1 MSVLRSVIMV
11 ALAFAASLVGA
22 PDASAQSYPTR
33 TVRFILPFGPGSGTD
48 IAARVVADRL
58 AVRWNTPVVIENR
71 PGGDSLVSINAFIS
85 ANDDHTLLW
94 MPVGNFVVHPFEHEK
109 LSYDADRDL
118 LPIANVTTL
127 PLSASVP
134 ASLPVGSLREFV
146 ELVRSQPNK
155 FNAAAASGSSDFL
168 MGGFLQSNGLQMA
181 KIPYRDIMQGPGDLG
196 EGRLHLLMSSFT
208 IVQPLMQSG
217 KVKVLAVTTRQRA
230 PNAPDVPT
238 MTEAGFPAFQ
248 LDSPGGLFGPRGMPL
263 SLRERIA
270 EDVRIAAADPM
281 VAARLQATS
290 QVLTILGPNEF
301 AANIKSIQDKIAT
314 FAQATGKRPSR

>member
-1 MSVLRSVIMV
+1 MSMLRLTIMLAI
-11 ALAFAASLVGA
+11 ALATTFGGA
-22 PDASAQSYPTR
+22 TNASAQNYPTR

-48 IAARVVADRL
+48 TAARVVADRL
-58 AVRWNTPVVIENR
+58 SARWNMPVVVENR

-94 MPVGNFVVHPFEHEK
+94 MPVGNFAVHPFEHEK

-127 PLSASVP
+127 PLSASAP
-134 ASLPVGSLREFV
+134 ASLSVGSLREFV

-155 FNAAAASGSSDFL
+155 FNAAAASGSADFL

-181 KIPYRDIMQGPGDLG
+181 KIPYRDIMQGPGDLA
-196 EGRLHLLMSSFT
+196 EGRLQLLMSSFT
-208 IVQPLMQSG
+208 IVQPLMQAG
-217 KVKVLAVTTRQRA
+217 RIKVLAVTSRQRA

-238 MTEAGFPAFQ
+238 MAEAGFPAFQ

-270 EDVRIAAADPM
+270 EDVRVAASDPI

-290 QVLTILGPNEF
+290 QVLTILGPAEF

-314 FAQATGKRPSR
+314 FAKATGRRPSR

>member
-1 MSVLRSVIMV
+1 L
-11 ALAFAASLVGA
+11 
-22 PDASAQSYPTR
+22 AQSYPSR

-58 AVRWNTPVVIENR
+58 AARWNTPVVIENR

-94 MPVGNFVVHPFEHEK
+94 MPVGNFAVHPFEHEK

-118 LPIANVTTL
+118 VPIAGVTTL
-127 PLSASVP
+127 PLSPSVP

-181 KIPYRDIMQGPGDLG
+181 KIPYRDIMQGPGDLA
-196 EGRLHLLMSSFT
+196 EGRLQLLMSSFT
-208 IVQPLMQSG
+208 IVQPLMQAG
-217 KVKVLAVTTRQRA
+217 KIKVLAVTTRGRA
-230 PNAPDVPT
+230 PNAQDVPT

-270 EDVRIAAADPM
+270 EDVRVAANDPV

-290 QVLTILGPNEF
+290 QVLTLLGPNEF
-301 AANIKSIQDKIAT
+301 AASIKVIQDKIAT
-314 FAQATGKRPSR
+314 FANATGKRPSR